1 MWNGFRLVYDPG
13 THMERV
19 EPDLKVT
26 DRRQF
31 TADGVLKE
39 DASTEAPAPVSSGA
53 PAETT
58 SSDAGAD
65 APPPVTFPAFI
76 ISLATQAAELIGGEH
91 RDLQAARQV
100 ISALEMLHDKTEGR
114 RTEEESRLMEAVLF
128 DLRMAFVGSTRGGRS

>member
-1 MWNGFRLVYDPG
+1 
-13 THMERV
+13 MERG

-39 DASTEAPAPVSSGA
+39 DVSTEASAPPSSDPLAG
-53 PAETT
+53 TT
-58 SSDAGAD
+58 SPEVGAD

-100 ISALEMLHDKTEGR
+100 ISALEMLRDKTEGR
-114 RTEEESRLMEAVLF
+114 RTEDESRLMETVLF
-128 DLRMAFVGSTRGGRS
+128 DLRMAFVGATRGGRS